1 MLVAAAVL
9 LFASITSYAGVK
21 VSSTIGWSNAEFDSE
36 VFSDCAK
43 FAKKEGFKILG
54 ITPNRRRPN
63 LDVYIFEATPE
74 LCTALDT
81 HIQNKDNRR
90 DN

>member
-1 MLVAAAVL
+1 MKTKAVRSQRIAWL
-9 LFASITSYAGVK
+9 LR
-21 VSSTIGWSNAEFDSE
+21 
-36 VFSDCAK
+36 
-43 FAKKEGFKILG
+43 KEGFKILG

-63 LDVYIFEATPE
+63 LDVYIFTATPE

-81 HIQNKDNRR
+81 HIQNKDNKR

>member
-1 MLVAAAVL
+1 MKTKAVRSQRIAWL
-9 LFASITSYAGVK
+9 LR
-21 VSSTIGWSNAEFDSE
+21 
-36 VFSDCAK
+36 
-43 FAKKEGFKILG
+43 KEGFKILG

-63 LDVYIFEATPE
+63 LNVYIFEATPE

>member
-1 MLVAAAVL
+1 MKTKAVRSQRIAWL
-9 LFASITSYAGVK
+9 LR
-21 VSSTIGWSNAEFDSE
+21 
-36 VFSDCAK
+36 
-43 FAKKEGFKILG
+43 KEGFKILG

-63 LDVYIFEATPE
+63 LDVYI
-74 LCTALDT
+74 LDT